1 MIFLLQKSKSKMS
14 GNVFAF
20 PKLQLNFENDKVERV
35 PGIPGRIPD
44 IVFNSMAGRIFEYF
58 EV

>member
-1 MIFLLQKSKSKMS
+1 MS

-20 PKLQLNFENDKVERV
+20 AKLQLNLENDKVERV

-44 IVFNSMAGRIFEYF
+44 IVFNSMAGRILEYF
-58 EV
+58 GV